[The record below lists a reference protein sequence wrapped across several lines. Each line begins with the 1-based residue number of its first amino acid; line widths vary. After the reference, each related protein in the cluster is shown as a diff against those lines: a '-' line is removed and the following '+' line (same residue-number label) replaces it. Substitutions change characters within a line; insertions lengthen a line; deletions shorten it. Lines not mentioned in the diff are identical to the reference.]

1 MNVSYGH
8 YYAVFLLKKLVY
20 IEHADSTHYLSNE
33 VYSIYKLYE
42 VWCDAC
48 QEIWLSDKK
57 KDFVLSVM
65 TPSTSVRE
73 EQVLYEIISISCF

>member
-1 MNVSYGH
+1 MVITMQFF
-8 YYAVFLLKKLVY
+8 AEKVY
-20 IEHADSTHYLSNE
+20 TEHADRTHYLSNE

-57 KDFVLSVM
+57 KRKK
-65 TPSTSVRE
+65 STSVWE